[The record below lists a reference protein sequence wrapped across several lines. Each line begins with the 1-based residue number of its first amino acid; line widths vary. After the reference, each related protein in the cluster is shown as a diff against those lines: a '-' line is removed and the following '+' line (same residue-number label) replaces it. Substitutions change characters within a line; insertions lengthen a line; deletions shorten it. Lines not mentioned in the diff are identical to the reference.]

1 MVREIWLK
9 IVKIISSLRS
19 RISEL
24 VCAAEPEKEV
34 SIIKKESPKNLEEFI
49 AIIQRTPKSVLSS
62 KDRDRIAAVMS
73 FEGKTVGD
81 LMADKSRIVFVK
93 SNEML
98 GPLVLD
104 KLYKTGGTI
113 FPVVDGREKVIGV
126 LNTEALNALED
137 RKLERAE
144 KYMNRVVSYLSEDW
158 NLGEAV
164 KEMKRMGAFYYLVRN
179 QKGEIVGY
187 LTMAMLLDYLSL

>member
-9 IVKIISSLRS
+9 IVKIISNLRS

-24 VCAAEPEKEV
+24 GRAAEPEKEV
-34 SIIKKESPKNLEEFI
+34 PIVKKESPKNLEEFI

-104 KLYKTGGTI
+104 KLY
-113 FPVVDGREKVIGV
+113 
-126 LNTEALNALED
+126 
-137 RKLERAE
+137 
-144 KYMNRVVSYLSEDW
+144 
-158 NLGEAV
+158 
-164 KEMKRMGAFYYLVRN
+164 
-179 QKGEIVGY
+179 
-187 LTMAMLLDYLSL
+187 